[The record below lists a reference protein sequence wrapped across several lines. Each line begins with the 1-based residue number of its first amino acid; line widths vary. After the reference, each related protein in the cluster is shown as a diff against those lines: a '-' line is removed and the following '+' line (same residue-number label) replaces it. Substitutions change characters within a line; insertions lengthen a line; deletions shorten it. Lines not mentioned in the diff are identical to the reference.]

1 VVGGGA
7 RYHIGLV
14 GPCLVI
20 IIYSKRVSKINL
32 FDTAVEYFIT
42 VGFQIRVGTML
53 SGARIFGIDPM
64 PCRLR
69 DTILIR
75 SWHPIILTTI
85 NNNFMQ
91 LCSVGRREMVLQR
104 QSVISYKQTTL
115 QPHNIIITIYYY
127 YYYMINASSK
137 LIPLILSTNN
147 TKLNLFFLFHCYRS
161 RHTRIFITTL
171 QKTQKNKDRFQP
183 QSTT

>member
-1 VVGGGA
+1 MYTHMLARACVCVCVWWVEG

-64 PCRLR
+64 PGHLR

-91 LCSVGRREMVLQR
+91 LRSVGRRKMVLQK
-104 QSVISYKQTTL
+104 QSVIISNKQTTL
-115 QPHNIIITIYYY
+115 PHNIILLLWWWT
-127 YYYMINASSK
+127 
-137 LIPLILSTNN
+137 
-147 TKLNLFFLFHCYRS
+147 RS
-161 RHTRIFITTL
+161 AA
-171 QKTQKNKDRFQP
+171 N
-183 QSTT
+183 

>member
-1 VVGGGA
+1 MYIIYMRGVGGGG
-7 RYHIGLV
+7 RYHIKLV
-14 GPCLVI
+14 GPCLVII

-75 SWHPIILTTI
+75 PWHPIILTTI

-91 LCSVGRREMVLQR
+91 LCSVGRREMVLQK
-104 QSVISYKQTTL
+104 QSVIFYKQTTL
-115 QPHNIIITIYYY
+115 PHNII
-127 YYYMINASSK
+127 
-137 LIPLILSTNN
+137 LLL
-147 TKLNLFFLFHCYRS
+147 LLLW
-161 RHTRIFITTL
+161 
-171 QKTQKNKDRFQP
+171 
-183 QSTT
+183 